1 MLNLDVW
8 EHGHEYESMCCCAF
22 LLNSGSVLIEC
33 MCGGRLLK
41 VCEAK

>member
-1 MLNLDVW
+1 
-8 EHGHEYESMCCCAF
+8 MCCCA
-22 LLNSGSVLIEC
+22 LILSILNSGSVLIEH

>member
-1 MLNLDVW
+1 
-8 EHGHEYESMCCCAF
+8 MCCCAF
-22 LLNSGSVLIEC
+22 LDLLNSGSVLIER